1 MTDPANKP
9 RRRFLGRTG
18 ASTALLALVPGVKL
32 VDLAL
37 AKDEDEPA
45 SVKTRWGL
53 LVDAN
58 RCVTDCQACVS
69 ACEDEHALAKTGTAQ
84 LDPQWIRKVD

>member
-9 RRRFLGRTG
+9 RRHFLGRTG
-18 ASTALLALVPGVKL
+18 ASTALLALAPGVKL

-45 SVKTRWGL
+45 S
-53 LVDAN
+53 
-58 RCVTDCQACVS
+58 
-69 ACEDEHALAKTGTAQ
+69 
-84 LDPQWIRKVD
+84 